1 MTVNVIEEIQKSV
14 KSLHNVP
21 EVRIEDDPSEY
32 EAALETLA
40 DYVDS
45 TDVANDFYKIGGFSV
60 FGPCLNSPHSGIRWR
75 VANLIAELT
84 QNNPFC
90 QERILE
96 AGYMPILLGMVD
108 TDPSDMARVKALY
121 AISCN

>member
-1 MTVNVIEEIQKSV
+1 MIEEIQKNV
-14 KSLHNVP
+14 KLLQNVS
-21 EVRIEDDPSEY
+21 EVGTEDDPSEY
-32 EAALETLA
+32 ETALEILA

-45 TDVANDFYKIGGFSV
+45 ADVANDFYKIGGFSI
-60 FGPCLNSPHSGIRWR
+60 FGPSLNSPHSGIRWR

-96 AGYMPILLGMVD
+96 AGYMPILLSMVD

-121 AISCN
+121 AISCNYL